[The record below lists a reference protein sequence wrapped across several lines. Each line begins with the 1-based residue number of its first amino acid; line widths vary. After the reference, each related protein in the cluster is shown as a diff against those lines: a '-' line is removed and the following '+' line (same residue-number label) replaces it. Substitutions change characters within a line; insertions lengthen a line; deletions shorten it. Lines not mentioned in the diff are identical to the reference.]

1 MTSRSRKL
9 ERKQALQAR
18 TRSAKSLLVI
28 AFVCIGLGVLGAVVM
43 AALSFL
49 MQISTVSVLSG
60 PIALLSLTAF
70 AVLLRREALVPRKTG
85 FLGRCAIVGLSVCGA
100 TMGTS
105 QVLSWTGTDGASL
118 AALLTLVP
126 ALLSLVF
133 SGSWALRNV
142 NAEGVSTS
150 SIMNTIT
157 SSHS

>member
-1 MTSRSRKL
+1 
-9 ERKQALQAR
+9 ERKRALQAR
-18 TRSAKSLLVI
+18 TRSAKRLLVT
-28 AFVCIGLGVLGAVVM
+28 AFVCIGLGVLGGAVM
-43 AALSFL
+43 AALSIM

-60 PIALLSLTAF
+60 PIALLSFTAF
-70 AVLLRREALVPRKTG
+70 AVLLRREALAPRKTG
-85 FLGRCAIVGLSVCGA
+85 ILGRCGIFGLAVCGA

-105 QVLSWTGTDGASL
+105 LVLSWTGTDGASL

-126 ALLSLVF
+126 ALLRLVF

>member
-18 TRSAKSLLVI
+18 TRSAKRLLVI
-28 AFVCIGLGVLGAVVM
+28 AFICIGLGVLAGAVM
-43 AALSFL
+43 AVVAA
-49 MQISTVSVLSG
+49 MTQIDSVSVLSG
-60 PIALLSLTAF
+60 PIALLSFTAF
-70 AVLLRREALVPRKTG
+70 AVLLRREALAPRKTG
-85 FLGRCAIVGLSVCGA
+85 LLGRAGIIGLTVCGA

-105 QVLSWTGTDGASL
+105 QVLSWTGTGGASL

-126 ALLSLVF
+126 ALLTLACF
-133 SGSWALRNV
+133 GSGALRGTTT
-142 NAEGVSTS
+142 EGVSTS

>member
-1 MTSRSRKL
+1 MTSRARKL

-18 TRSAKSLLVI
+18 TRSAKRLLVI

-49 MQISTVSVLSG
+49 MQISAVSVLSG

-70 AVLLRREALVPRKTG
+70 AASLLRGALVQRKSG
-85 FLGRCAIVGLSVCGA
+85 FFRRCAIVGPSVCAA
-100 TMGTS
+100 TMRTPL
-105 QVLSWTGTDGASL
+105 VLSRTGTDGAPL
-118 AALLTLVP
+118 AAPHTLVP

-142 NAEGVSTS
+142 NA
-150 SIMNTIT
+150 
-157 SSHS
+157 

>member
-60 PIALLSLTAF
+60 PIALLSLIAF

-85 FLGRCAIVGLSVCGA
+85 FLGRCGIFGLSVCGA

-105 QVLSWTGTDGASL
+105 LVLSWTGTDGASL

-126 ALLSLVF
+126 ALLTLACF
-133 SGSWALRNV
+133 GSWALRGTNT
-142 NAEGVSTS
+142 EGVSTS
-150 SIMNTIT
+150 SVMNTIT